1 MIIGIFEQG
10 WFHLRDDTLCLHVE
24 FHFHAFSTIELSLH
38 FYYFLFS
45 EAAVPN
51 TTYSIST
58 LRKISATMHLPE
70 FWNSAAVFS
79 FPWCSVLR
87 NEASEFI
94 TYAFAIHSLLGQSLP
109 NRSLGDQDPLSLCVM
124 GLCRWAEA
132 YLYTPR
138 PCSEQHV
145 PEHVGQGAIHKL
157 FKILSRPKAQ
167 RYCICCTQDHGAF
180 SWIKSKWNI
189 FTMSSKLSSNH
200 RNLVFFPNRVRNVEW
215 PGRNKSFSLCSS
227 VVSQKWSRINFLG
240 VKPINQQTTSMHLL
254 HHSGAHILSGIE
266 T

>member
-1 MIIGIFEQG
+1 MK
-10 WFHLRDDTLCLHVE
+10 LP
-24 FHFHAFSTIELSLH
+24 
-38 FYYFLFS
+38 
-45 EAAVPN
+45 VPN
-51 TTYSIST
+51 MTYSIST

-70 FWNSAAVFS
+70 FWNSAAGFS
-79 FPWCSVLR
+79 FPWCSVLS

-109 NRSLGDQDPLSLCVM
+109 NRSLGYQDPFSLCVM

-167 RYCICCTQDHGAF
+167 RHCICCTQDHGAF

-200 RNLVFFPNRVRNVEW
+200 RNLGFFPNRVRNVEW
-215 PGRNKSFSLCSS
+215 PGRNKSFFLCSS
-227 VVSQKWSRINFLG
+227 VVSQKLSRINFLG
-240 VKPINQQTTSMHLL
+240 VKPINQQTISTHLL
-254 HHSGAHILSGIE
+254 HHSGAHILGGIE
-266 T
+266 TQYVTHICRR